1 MNSFHA
7 SSVRYL
13 PALDGLRFVAALCV
27 MLPHVALSII
37 KISPPP
43 PLLSSFATL
52 AGLGMTLF
60 FVLSGFVI
68 HYNYHALC
76 SENGTSGVRAFA
88 VARLSRLYPLY
99 IVLVLYDLY
108 FAYRQYPSNLIHAY
122 EALAY
127 YLPLVQA
134 WSYESL
140 GEHSL
145 IYQFGYLSAV
155 TWSISVE
162 FFFYIAYA
170 AVLHRLGRL
179 SRLSVLAA
187 IGIAAFIATLAA
199 LYVAELNIGP
209 INSWAAAS
217 FGPIADIATGFQDSF
232 VRWLTYFSPYARLM
246 EFILG
251 CIAAQAYIAIGLSSR
266 RPRDEAGGGAVSCI
280 VILAIAIVHFSVY
293 LSSVTVLRAGSLIYA
308 PLVAALVYVC
318 AARANRV
325 SRVLGSKLFRRG
337 GDASYSIYLL
347 HFVVITRYAQ
357 PHIPGISGLGILLAA
372 KLFLTVAI
380 VLVAARLTYV
390 AFERPMKELCRGR
403 LSFSGL
409 PRTVAGGLASRPI
422 LILVLLLCDYMLR
435 VLDRILL
442 AAL

>member
-1 MNSFHA
+1 
-7 SSVRYL
+7 
-13 PALDGLRFVAALCV
+13 

-43 PLLSSFATL
+43 PLLSAFATF

-76 SENGTSGVRAFA
+76 SANGAPGIRAFA

-99 IVLVLYDLY
+99 IGLVLYDLY

-127 YLPLVQA
+127 YLPLVQT
-134 WSYESL
+134 WSYAVL

-162 FFFYIAYA
+162 VFFYLAYA
-170 AVLHRLGRL
+170 AVLHRMGRL
-179 SRLSVLAA
+179 FRLSALVA
-187 IGIAAFIATLAA
+187 IGIAAYVATLAA
-199 LYVAELNIGP
+199 FYLAELNIGP

-217 FGPIADIATGFQDSF
+217 FGPIADIATDFQDSF

-251 CIAAQAYIAIGLSSR
+251 CIAAQAYIAIRQSDR
-266 RPRDEAGGGAVSCI
+266 RPRDEAGGGAVACI
-280 VILAIAIVHFSVY
+280 LIVAIGIVHFLVY
-293 LSSVTVLRAGSLIYA
+293 LSSVTVLRAGSLMYA
-308 PLVAALVYVC
+308 PLVAALVYIC
-318 AARANRV
+318 ADRANRV
-325 SRVLGSKLFRRG
+325 SRVLGSTPFRRG

-357 PHIPGISGLGILLAA
+357 PHIPGISGLGILLAT
-372 KLFLTVAI
+372 KLILTVAI

-390 AFERPMKELCRGR
+390 AFECPMRELCRGR

-409 PRTVAGGLASRPI
+409 PRTVAGGLASRSI
-422 LILVLLLCDYMLR
+422 LILVLLLCDYILR
-435 VLDRILL
+435 GVDRVLL